1 MTERQRSSGRRAG
14 KKPNTRSVVGAQ
26 TAVSVLLLLAA
37 VVIRYAGVPWYAAAR
52 GQASAAVNQN
62 VTVSGVKEA
71 LANFGSRLKLEESSA
86 VSRTPSGSSGA
97 ASKTSGAS
105 SAVSSASAAKPASSA
120 ASSGKSS
127 SAASSRAVSSAK
139 SLKAVSSA
147 GNGMGGED
155 IAASSGT
162 SVLPTAAPAGTSF
175 APVRLSM
182 MPCPPLTGRITSV
195 FGWRVNPITKKISFH
210 TGVDI
215 AVAEGTPVAAVL
227 PGTVEETGVS
237 DVYGNYVVMDN
248 GGGVT
253 TFYGHCASILAPKG
267 AKLRAGETVARS
279 GSTGWSTGPHLH
291 FELRVNNI
299 RVNPAWVLKLNEKQT
314 ISPAN

>member
-71 LANFGSRLKLEESSA
+71 LANLGSRLKLEESSA

-97 ASKTSGAS
+97 S
-105 SAVSSASAAKPASSA
+105 SAVSSASSAAKPASSA

-127 SAASSRAVSSAK
+127 SAASSRAVSSAE
-139 SLKAVSSA
+139 SSKAVSSA

-182 MPCPPLTGRITSV
+182 MPCLPLTGRITSV

-227 PGTVEETGVS
+227 PGTVAETGVS
-237 DVYGNYVVMDN
+237 DAYGNYVLMDN

-314 ISPAN
+314 VSPAN